1 MRTIIRR
8 LVPFCLLAFLV
19 LGGPSLAANDPAALA
34 EGWSLHHDV
43 EALVDADGHIVLGAV
58 RYTLRVEQGW
68 LIVRREVNDGDR
80 EWEIVLARASEPEL
94 PRIAANAAMAQVA
107 VAYRGY
113 FVREDLGLLR
123 VLRERKTPQSPPW
136 PVLAVIPDG
145 GFGARTQNETH
156 LLRSWNQDEWFY
168 VGVGPIDAPV
178 DAVLRL
184 EHQEVSR
191 AVAAGGRGH
200 VLTGA
205 VGERTVQDDGELLTA
220 DRSLAEE
227 AALKILVQRQRRA
240 LTEEPAPELDLA
252 AWYNQADAPS
262 LAALRGQVVLL
273 DFWGTWCPPCVAS
286 LPRVQALHEAFA
298 ARGLAVLGVHTS
310 MASEKLAAFLQERG
324 VTFPVVVDTDRTAE
338 RFGVTS
344 YPTYFL
350 LDRQGKM
357 AWGFEHNPPTDSL
370 IEELLARP

>member
-1 MRTIIRR
+1 MRTIARR
-8 LVPFCLLAFLV
+8 FVPTCLLACLF
-19 LGGPSLAANDPAALA
+19 LGGPSLAADDPAALA
-34 EGWSLHHDV
+34 EGWSQHHDV
-43 EALVDADGHIVLGAV
+43 EALVDPDGQVVLGAV

-80 EWEIVLARASEPEL
+80 EWEIVLARASDPEP
-94 PRIAANAAMAQVA
+94 PRIVANTAMAQVA
-107 VAYRGY
+107 IAYRDC
-113 FVREDLGLLR
+113 FVREDAGMLR
-123 VLRERKTPQSPPW
+123 VLRERKSPQSPPW

-168 VGVGPIDAPV
+168 VGVGPIGAPV

-191 AVAAGGRGH
+191 AVAAGGRGQI
-200 VLTGA
+200 LTGS
-205 VGERTVQDDGELLTA
+205 VGQRTVQDDGELLMA

-227 AALKILVQRQRRA
+227 AAWTVLAQRRRRA
-240 LTEEPAPELDLA
+240 LTEEPAPDLDFA
-252 AWYNQADAPS
+252 AWHNQADAPS

-286 LPRVQALHEAFA
+286 MPRVQALHEAFA
-298 ARGLAVLGVHTS
+298 ARGLAVLGVHTR
-310 MASEKLAAFLQERG
+310 MASETVAAFLQERG
-324 VTFPVVVDTDRTAE
+324 ITFPVVVDTDRTAE
-338 RFGVTS
+338 RFAVTS

-350 LDRQGKM
+350 LDRQGKL
-357 AWGFEHNPPTDSL
+357 AWGFEHSPPTDSL